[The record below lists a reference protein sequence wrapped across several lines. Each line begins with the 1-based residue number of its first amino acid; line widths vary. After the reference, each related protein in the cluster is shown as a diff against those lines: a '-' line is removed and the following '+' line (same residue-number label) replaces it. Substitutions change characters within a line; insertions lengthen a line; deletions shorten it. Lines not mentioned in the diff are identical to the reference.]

1 MSADRFR
8 TAFASACWIVLL
20 VASSVPLVASAQ
32 SKAGATEVTPEY
44 RALIDDAVREYEAR
58 HFEEARSLFARA
70 VSLQPSARAYR
81 GLGMSEFELR
91 NYLDSADNL
100 ERSLASH
107 IRPIEGELRAETER
121 LLTRA
126 RGFLARYV
134 VVTQPRETRVFV
146 DGNEAK
152 LSPVG
157 ELLVPVGDHT
167 LEFRAEGFLTERQ
180 LRKVNGGEQEQVL
193 VFLKTVPSPAEV
205 AAAAPVTADTGTKG
219 PLSTREDREPGRAPL
234 YKNPWLWTAVGVVVV
249 AAAVG
254 TGLALSGGGTRTEAA
269 ISSDPAATLRGPR

>member
-1 MSADRFR
+1 MA
-8 TAFASACWIVLL
+8 AFGPAA
-20 VASSVPLVASAQ
+20 ASAQ
-32 SKAGATEVTPEY
+32 SKPVANDATPEY
-44 RALIDDAVREYEAR
+44 RALIDEAVREYEAR

-70 VSLQPSARAYR
+70 VALQPSARGYR

-100 ERSLASH
+100 ERSLSSQ

-134 VVTQPRETRVFV
+134 VVTQPRETQVFV
-146 DGNEAK
+146 DGNQAK

-180 LRKVNGGEQEQVL
+180 NRKVNGGEQEQIV
-193 VFLKTVPSPAEV
+193 VFLKTVPSPADV
-205 AAAAPVTADTGTKG
+205 AAASMTPAATSTQTPYG
-219 PLSTREDREPGRAPL
+219 TREDHEPARKPL

-254 TGLALSGGGTRTEAA
+254 TGIALSGGGTKTEAA
-269 ISSDPAATLRGPR
+269 IASNPSASLVGPK